1 VIELKFQIIYLV
13 FCKSWCYKLQITLC
27 FLYILVLDSFHRTTF
42 VLIYSFFFFK
52 CSHFIYLSVW
62 RVKLMLHFFTI
73 PCVLILEITNHL
85 NLVFLYTLFLHLLRY
100 TTPILTF
107 SCFFLKCFHLFFF
120 NVMSWC
126 YKSSHLVF
134 CVWHNSH
141 FEFLSNNFTL
151 GLSHLSKPHEI
162 CSNFFAFFS
171 WCFISPHAI
180 YIIPYNLMELSTQR
194 INIAI
199 CGVNMCI
206 LFSPYAWNI

>member
-1 VIELKFQIIYLV
+1 M
-13 FCKSWCYKLQITLC
+13 LQI
-27 FLYILVLDSFHRTTF
+27 
-42 VLIYSFFFFK
+42 
-52 CSHFIYLSVW
+52 
-62 RVKLMLHFFTI
+62 FTI

-85 NLVFLYTLFLHLLRY
+85 NLVFLYTLFLYLFDAQLSFSLSHSFS
-100 TTPILTF
+100 LTF
-107 SCFFLKCFHLFFF
+107 FIFYFF

-151 GLSHLSKPHEI
+151 GLAHVSKPHEMFFK
-162 CSNFFAFFS
+162 FFAFIS

-194 INIAI
+194 INITI
-199 CGVNMCI
+199 HGVNMYI
-206 LFSPYAWNI
+206 LFSPYAWNM